1 MGGGGWFD
9 VFENLGSFPGSPE
22 GLAWPWRS
30 SHLPTKAAPSRGRR
44 VSALSAG
51 DAQSL
56 WPVVSLRTGCLD
68 SKEKREGERE
78 ACPQDSEGSHS
89 GSVM

>member
-9 VFENLGSFPGSPE
+9 VFENQGRFPGSPE
-22 GLAWPWRS
+22 GLAWPWGS
-30 SHLPTKAAPSRGRR
+30 GHLPTKGRR

-56 WPVVSLRTGCLD
+56 WLVVSLRTCCLD
-68 SKEKREGERE
+68 LKEKREGERE